1 MTEGTSPQIQDSGKR
16 EEFVTGSVRDTREG
30 KGRFDLIAA
39 LGRDQIDILKGYSIG
54 TPSDRIPA
62 LKAAFNSMY
71 EYLDT
76 RDPAC
81 LQSAFSSIASVM
93 NGGDPDSFAHLDRL
107 ARHYEGG
114 AKKYKDRNWELGQQI
129 MRYFDSA
136 VRHIVRAL
144 QNRNDEDHM
153 AAALWNIIAIPHSLV
168 MIERGLLDW
177 KLDNRPKYT
186 MRARTDDE

>member
-54 TPSDRIPA
+54 TPSDR

-81 LQSAFSSIASVM
+81 LQAAFSGIASVM
-93 NGGDPDSFAHLDRL
+93 NGLDPDSFAYLDRL

-114 AKKYKDRNWELGQQI
+114 AKKYKDRNWELGQQV

-144 QNRNDEDHM
+144 QNRTDEDHM
-153 AAALWNIIAIPHSLV
+153 AAALWNIIAIPHSLE
-168 MIERGLLDW
+168 MIKRGLLD
-177 KLDNRPKYT
+177 KELDNRPSYIS
-186 MRARTDDE
+186 RVVTDGD